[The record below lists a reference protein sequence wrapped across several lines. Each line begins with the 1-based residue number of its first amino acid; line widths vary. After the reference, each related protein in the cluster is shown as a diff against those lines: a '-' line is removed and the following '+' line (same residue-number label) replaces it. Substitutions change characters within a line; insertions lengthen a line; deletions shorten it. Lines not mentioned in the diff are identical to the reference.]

1 MSSKAYWIGSI
12 NVTDMEKYKPYVA
25 MVTAILAKY
34 RGRFLVRGG
43 NCDMVEGKIGP
54 RVIVIEFRDY
64 ATAHECYFSSEYA
77 AAKAVRLTASQGDVV
92 IVEGYDG
99 PQPAVA
105 S

>member
-43 NCDMVEGKIGP
+43 NCDMVEGKIVRHMTP
-54 RVIVIEFRDY
+54 P
-64 ATAHECYFSSEYA
+64 ATAS
-77 AAKAVRLTASQGDVV
+77 
-92 IVEGYDG
+92 
-99 PQPAVA
+99 
-105 S
+105 